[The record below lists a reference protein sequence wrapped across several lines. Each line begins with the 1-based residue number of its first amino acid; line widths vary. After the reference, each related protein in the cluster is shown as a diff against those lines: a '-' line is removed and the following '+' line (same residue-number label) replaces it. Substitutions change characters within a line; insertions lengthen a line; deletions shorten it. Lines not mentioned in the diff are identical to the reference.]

1 MKPVLNLT
9 TLFLVFVLSGFPV
22 AAQEH
27 VDIPLPA
34 YDPPPRASHH
44 SETSTDEP
52 SGAPRKTHAQPKVST
67 RSHSKPQAKKSR
79 RTHRKK
85 QNKSNKKSRNKK
97 KSKKKKKRKSRHH
110 GFFHWPWQH

>member
-1 MKPVLNLT
+1 MKPALT
-9 TLFLVFVLSGFPV
+9 SLLFAFVLPLVPIF
-22 AAQEH
+22 AQEH

-85 QNKSNKKSRNKK
+85 QNKSKKKSRNKK
-97 KSKKKKKRKSRHH
+97 KSKNKKKRKSRHH